1 MTVKHEWEI
10 NYLVRSGLY
19 ADTDAVWR
27 SALNA
32 LFVVHPDYKFK
43 MLVAAYQAGDISLGK
58 AAELMGVSA
67 EEMKELLL
75 RANIPIHLG
84 PANAADLSEEV
95 SAFER
100 G

>member
-1 MTVKHEWEI
+1 MTVKQEWQI

-19 ADTDAVWR
+19 ADADAVWR

-32 LFVVHPDYKFK
+32 LFVLHPDYKFK
-43 MLVAAYQAGDISLGK
+43 MLATAYQVGDISLGK

-75 RANIPIHLG
+75 RAGIPIHLG
-84 PANAADLSEEV
+84 PASADELREEL

>member
-1 MTVKHEWEI
+1 MA
-10 NYLVRSGLY
+10 NQLSRALGFVRGRRCRM
-19 ADTDAVWR
+19 AQRV
-27 SALNA
+27 
-32 LFVVHPDYKFK
+32 
-43 MLVAAYQAGDISLGK
+43 AYQVGDISLGK

-75 RANIPIHLG
+75 RAGIPIHLG
-84 PANAADLSEEV
+84 PASADELREEL